1 MSVIKANY
9 PLKSQ
14 FDKNRIYEGIINGH
28 IDEWIWRKII
38 KKVYDPSDY
47 EILEARFAQMIDNKK
62 SSKLHSN

>member
-1 MSVIKANY
+1 MAVIKLNY

-14 FDKNRIYEGIINGH
+14 FDKNMMYESIINGD

-38 KKVYDPSDY
+38 KKVYDPRDY

>member
-1 MSVIKANY
+1 MAVIKVNY

-14 FDKNRIYEGIINGH
+14 FDKNMMYESIINGH